1 MSGTDRS
8 GIVARMRISGVI
20 ETARNLGA
28 HDHTCWVYDDP
39 DDLRGEVREFL
50 AEGLALDQRVCYVA
64 PGDPQMLAEN
74 LCGLDGLTGAL
85 QRGAAQLVPLDSTY
99 PVGTVIEPDAQVH
112 TYAAATQQALAAGFT
127 GLRVAAEV
135 TSLVRTPSQLDA
147 FARYEH
153 LVDRYMTS
161 WPFSAM
167 CAYDRGQLGEAA
179 TAQLA
184 CLHPNTNTAVPGFRL
199 HASRGVT
206 ASLAGE
212 LDWGNATLLGQALE
226 RADLQPGGGELVID
240 AAEVSFMDHRSLIM
254 LAEHARRNRATVV
267 LRIRWPGA
275 ARLVQLLNLDGVRV
289 EPLA

>member
-1 MSGTDRS
+1 MTSP
-8 GIVARMRISGVI
+8 M
-20 ETARNLGA
+20 
-28 HDHTCWVYDDP
+28 TC
-39 DDLRGEVREFL
+39 
-50 AEGLALDQRVCYVA
+50 
-64 PGDPQMLAEN
+64 
-74 LCGLDGLTGAL
+74 AL
-85 QRGAAQLVPLDSTY
+85 QRGAAHLIPLDSTY
-99 PVGTVIEPDAQVH
+99 QVGTVIEPDAQVH

-167 CAYDRGQLGEAA
+167 CAYHRGQLGEAA

-184 CLHPNTNTAVPGFRL
+184 CLHPNTNTMGPGFRL
-199 HASRGVT
+199 HASTGV
-206 ASLAGE
+206 AAALAGE
-212 LDWGNATLLGQALE
+212 LDLGNATPFGQALE
-226 RADLQPGGGELVID
+226 RADLKPGGGELVID
-240 AAEVSFMDHRSLIM
+240 AVEATFIDHRSLIM
-254 LAEHARRNRATVV
+254 LVEHARRNRATVV
-267 LRIRWPGA
+267 LRIHWPGA